1 MKWHCVINVRC
12 TQGCT
17 TTECEKQRFV
27 CQRMGR
33 WVVNPWLDICHVHSY
48 QIDQKRNSL
57 RPEVK
62 ASKRLFPTPV
72 ISSLR
77 VPETSQDVAIHY
89 KSSKG
94 YLCSAVSNWMV
105 LPFNQPKMY
114 HFWKD
119 FQRVN
124 NNSRTTSATML
135 TIILETIY
143 NLVMLFYYIGEA
155 FVMKFIPT
163 KFRTKDISGQVALV
177 TGAGGGI
184 GRLIALGLSN
194 LGCVVVCWDI
204 AKQGKTLG
212 NVYSR

>member
-12 TQGCT
+12 THGCM

-33 WVVNPWLDICHVHSY
+33 
-48 QIDQKRNSL
+48 L

-77 VPETSQDVAIHY
+77 VPKTSQDVAIHY

-114 HFWKD
+114 HF
-119 FQRVN
+119 
-124 NNSRTTSATML
+124 
-135 TIILETIY
+135 
-143 NLVMLFYYIGEA
+143 
-155 FVMKFIPT
+155 
-163 KFRTKDISGQVALV
+163 
-177 TGAGGGI
+177 
-184 GRLIALGLSN
+184 
-194 LGCVVVCWDI
+194 
-204 AKQGKTLG
+204 
-212 NVYSR
+212 